1 MGEGP
6 RWDREGRDWPN
17 REASCFPVEAGLRWH
32 LQVMGMGPRL
42 LLVHGTGAA
51 THSWRG
57 LAPLLAE
64 HFEVLAPDLPGH
76 GFTAAPAAG
85 DLSLPGM
92 AKALGGL
99 LRRLGKAPDLVV
111 GHSAGAAILAR
122 MCLDRLI
129 APQALISLNGAL
141 LPLRGMPGHF
151 FAPAARLAAATPL
164 LPRFFAWRAAAP
176 GAVERLVHSTGSTL
190 DTAGI
195 ELYRRLVTN
204 SGHVGAALTMMAKWD
219 LAALQRD
226 LSHLRSPLYLVVG
239 DRDWTVPPSDA
250 ERVRQL
256 LPQAQIITLAKLGH
270 LAHEERPAEL
280 AALIRRLAAEAGV
293 GTEPDHR
300 HPGGQVGS

>member
-6 RWDREGRDWPN
+6 RWEREGRDWPN

-32 LQVMGMGPRL
+32 LQVMGQGPRL

-164 LPRFFAWRAAAP
+164 LPRFFAWRATSP
-176 GAVERLVHSTGSTL
+176 GVVERLVHSTGSTL
-190 DTAGI
+190 EPAGV

-204 SGHVGAALTMMAKWD
+204 PGHVGAALTMMAQWD
-219 LAALQRD
+219 LVALQRD
-226 LSHLRSPLYLVVG
+226 LSHLRTPLFLVVG

-250 ERVRQL
+250 ERVLQV
-256 LPQAQIITLAKLGH
+256 LPQARIITLAKLGH

-280 AALIRRLAAEAGV
+280 ATLIRRLAVEAGV
-293 GTEPDHR
+293 GVAPDPP
-300 HPGGQVGS
+300 PGVATGDP

>member
-76 GFTAAPAAG
+76 GFTAAPPAA

-92 AKALGGL
+92 ARALGGL
-99 LRRLGKAPDLVV
+99 LRRLGKAPELVV

-129 APQALISLNGAL
+129 TPRALISLNGAL